1 LEEDALMF
9 FVLSKTLALLFL
21 PSNFLILLGL
31 AGVALMLTRRKGAGA
46 FVAALSI
53 VLLTAASVLPLGD
66 LLGRALE
73 DRFPEWDASRGA
85 PDGIVVLGGAIATGL
100 SQERGKPVIGD
111 SGARIVALA
120 QLARAYPN
128 ARIVYSG
135 GDASLFGS
143 EPPETNF
150 AAPLLDYLG
159 ISRARVVL
167 ESRSRNTAEN
177 AAYTKELVTPKPV
190 ERWLL
195 VTSALHMPRAI
206 GCFRKVG
213 FSVEAY
219 PVGWRTERTIELPDR
234 SFAKRLARL
243 DGAASEWIGLLA
255 YWMTGRTANLFPSP

>member
-1 LEEDALMF
+1 MF

-177 AAYTKELVTPKPV
+177 AGYTKELVTPKPV
-190 ERWLL
+190 
-195 VTSALHMPRAI
+195 
-206 GCFRKVG
+206 
-213 FSVEAY
+213 
-219 PVGWRTERTIELPDR
+219 
-234 SFAKRLARL
+234 
-243 DGAASEWIGLLA
+243 
-255 YWMTGRTANLFPSP
+255 

>member
-1 LEEDALMF
+1 
-9 FVLSKTLALLFL
+9 
-21 PSNFLILLGL
+21 
-31 AGVALMLTRRKGAGA
+31 
-46 FVAALSI
+46 
-53 VLLTAASVLPLGD
+53 
-66 LLGRALE
+66 
-73 DRFPEWDASRGA
+73 
-85 PDGIVVLGGAIATGL
+85 
-100 SQERGKPVIGD
+100 
-111 SGARIVALA
+111 
-120 QLARAYPN
+120 
-128 ARIVYSG
+128 VYSG